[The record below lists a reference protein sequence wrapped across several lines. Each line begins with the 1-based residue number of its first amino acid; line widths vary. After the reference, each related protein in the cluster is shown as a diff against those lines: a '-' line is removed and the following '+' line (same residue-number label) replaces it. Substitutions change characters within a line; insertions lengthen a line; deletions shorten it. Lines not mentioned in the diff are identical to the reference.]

1 MIFLMFQIE
10 LDFQYLFE
18 ESNFNLLVNWQSF
31 FETVI
36 KFSDTSKIRD
46 QEARDFLEI
55 IDNDQS
61 EGKYSCN

>member
-1 MIFLMFQIE
+1 MFQIE

-18 ESNFNLLVNWQSF
+18 ESILNLLVNWQSF
-31 FETVI
+31 FERVI
-36 KFSDTSKIRD
+36 NFTDSSKIRD

-61 EGKYSCN
+61 EGKYSCYN